1 MESFGYL
8 GSVPVGLIRLDNGE
22 ISCEVITYGAA
33 IRSLTVPDGNGRPR
47 DVVLGFD
54 TLQEY
59 RKHDCYFG
67 AAIGPVANRI
77 AGASCRLND
86 RVLLLTKNDGDNCN
100 HSGSAGLNARLWS
113 VMEETDASVTLSCIH
128 PNGLGGIPGELR
140 VAVTYRL
147 RGRALCI
154 EYWAVSSRDT
164 ICSLTNHSYFN
175 LDGHDSGPVNGHR
188 VTLFSHSYTP
198 TDAHSIPTGEIRA
211 VAGTPMDLSHATL
224 LGDRLDLD
232 YEPIR
237 NAGGYDHNWLI
248 DPNDE
253 GMGFRPAA
261 LVRSADSGIRMSVY
275 TDRPCVQLYTGNYI
289 PEGLAGKDG
298 AVYHRRQGLAL
309 EPQGFPDAPHHPGF
323 PSITLRAGKVWQSRT
338 EYRFG

>member
-164 ICSLTNHSYFN
+164 LCSLTNHSYFN

-309 EPQGFPDAPHHPGF
+309 ETQGFPDAPNHPSF
-323 PSITLRAGKVWQSRT
+323 PPITLRAGKAWQSRT

>member
-164 ICSLTNHSYFN
+164 LCSLTNHSYFN

-275 TDRPCVQLYTGNYI
+275 TDRPCIQLYTGNYI

-309 EPQGFPDAPHHPGF
+309 ETQGFPDAPNHPSF
-323 PSITLRAGKVWQSRT
+323 PPITLRAGKVWQSRT

>member
-77 AGASCRLND
+77 AGAACELNGQ
-86 RVLLLTKNDGDNCN
+86 VLRLTKNDGDNCN
-100 HSGSAGLNARLWS
+100 HSGTAGLNARLWS

-164 ICSLTNHSYFN
+164 LCSLTNHSYFN

-261 LVRSADSGIRMSVY
+261 LVRGADSGIRMSVY

-289 PEGLAGKDG
+289 PEGLAGKGG
-298 AVYHRRQGLAL
+298 AVYHLRQGLAL
-309 EPQGFPDAPHHPGF
+309 ETQGFPDAPHHPSF

>member
-1 MESFGYL
+1 MEPFGTL
-8 GSVPVGLIRLDNGE
+8 DRLPVELIRLDNGE

-33 IRSLTVPDGNGRPR
+33 IRALRVPDRAGTPT

-54 TLQEY
+54 TLEEY
-59 RKHDCYFG
+59 RRHDCYFG
-67 AAIGPVANRI
+67 AAVGPVANRI

-100 HSGSAGLNARLWS
+100 HSGTAGLNARLWT
-113 VMEETDASVTLSCIH
+113 VQEETNSSVTLGCVH
-128 PNGLGGIPGELR
+128 PNGLGGIPGALR
-140 VAVTYRL
+140 VTVTYSL
-147 RGRALCI
+147 RGKALCI
-154 EYWAVSSRDT
+154 DYQAVSDRDT
-164 ICSLTNHSYFN
+164 LCSLTNHSYFN
-175 LDGHDSGPVNGHR
+175 LDGHDSGPVNDHR
-188 VTLFSHSYTP
+188 VTLLSHSYTP

-211 VAGTPMDLSHATL
+211 LAGTPMDLSRATL
-224 LGDRLDLD
+224 LAERLDLD

-248 DPNDE
+248 DPGDE

-261 LVRSADSGIRMSVY
+261 LVTGAKRGIRMWVY

-309 EPQGFPDAPHHPGF
+309 ETQGFPDAPHHPGF